1 MTTDRMKE
9 QDIADAM
16 AERGAGALYNRV
28 NGGRKAFAMPH
39 SKTFGKKADGENGTH
54 SKESLLTLLKEKER
68 EHAGQE
74 RFINATMSLLH
85 QANEMI
91 ERAEAK
97 LAEQEGRI
105 EHLENLTTTDELTG
119 LQNRRGFYQTFTR
132 ELDRCTRG
140 QSQGG
145 LLVLIDLDNFKY
157 INDTYGHLAGDA
169 ALRLVARTLNE
180 TIRLMDVAAR
190 LGGDEFVLLLSNTT
204 KREAAA
210 RGQDLAWQLNNL
222 SLAWYGQEIP
232 VRASV
237 GFRSYKEGDK
247 AERVFNE
254 ADNELYSQ
262 KRKRS
267 SSSRPR
273 KAPTLSKGDHAHAT
287 A

>member
-1 MTTDRMKE
+1 MTTDRIKE
-9 QDIADAM
+9 QDIAKA
-16 AERGAGALYNRV
+16 AAKRGKGNIYSRL
-28 NGGRKAFAMPH
+28 NGGRKMFSATRQNA
-39 SKTFGKKADGENGTH
+39 TFGKKEEKSNN
-54 SKESLLTLLKEKER
+54 SESLLALLKEKER

-74 RFINATMSLLH
+74 RFISATMSLLK
-85 QANEMI
+85 QANTMI
-91 ERAEAK
+91 ERAEEK
-97 LAEQEGRI
+97 LTAQEGRI
-105 EHLENLTTTDELTG
+105 AHLENLTTTDELTG

-132 ELDRCTRG
+132 ELDRCVRG

-145 LLVLIDLDNFKY
+145 LLVLIDLDNFKH

-169 ALRLVARTLNE
+169 ALRLVARTLTE

-204 KREAAA
+204 KKEAAS

-237 GFRSYKEGDK
+237 GFRSYKAGDK
-247 AERVFNE
+247 AEKIFNE
-254 ADNELYSQ
+254 ADTELYAN
-262 KRKRS
+262 KRERAY
-267 SSSRPR
+267 SRGSNL
-273 KAPTLSKGDHAHAT
+273 PTTTTGDHAGAT